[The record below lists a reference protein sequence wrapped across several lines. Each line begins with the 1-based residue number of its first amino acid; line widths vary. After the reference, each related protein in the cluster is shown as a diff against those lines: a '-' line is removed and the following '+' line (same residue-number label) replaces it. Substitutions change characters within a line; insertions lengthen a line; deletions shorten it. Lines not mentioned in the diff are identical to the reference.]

1 MEMIVAIILAAG
13 LSKRFPGNKL
23 LFPWEGVPIIR
34 RTVLNVLRS
43 SVSHIVIV
51 LGHDHERIKSVLRDL
66 DEKILFVY
74 SFVYNEKYFE
84 GMNNSVKKGVSY
96 ALEKF
101 NDKIEAIIIA
111 PGDTAWA
118 APEAY
123 DMIINAFR
131 ESDRKIVVAAYNGR
145 RSHPILFGKELL
157 PEILIISEETRG
169 LKMNT
174 NKYRNETLVVETP
187 YPGVILDI
195 DTYND
200 SNSVKYILKK

>member
-1 MEMIVAIILAAG
+1 MIIAIVLAAG

-34 RTVLNVLRS
+34 RTVLNILRS
-43 SVSHIVIV
+43 SVDHIIIV
-51 LGHDHERIKSVLRDL
+51 LGHDHERIRSVLKDL
-66 DEKILFVY
+66 DEKI
-74 SFVYNEKYFE
+74 SFVYNEKYLE
-84 GMNNSVKKGVSY
+84 GMSSSVKKGVSY
-96 ALEKF
+96 ALKKF

-118 APEAY
+118 PPEAY
-123 DMIINAFR
+123 DIVINAFR
-131 ESDRKIVVAAYNGR
+131 ESDRKIVVAAYHGR
-145 RSHPILFGKELL
+145 RGHPILFSKELL
-157 PEILIISEETRG
+157 PEILLISEETRG
-169 LKMNT
+169 LKMIT

-200 SNSVKYILKK
+200 LNRVKYMLKK